1 MELSIINTFTEQAFK
16 GNPAAVCFLSDEKES
31 SWMQTVA
38 KELNLPTTAFI
49 WFINDEY
56 HLRWFTPSVEIPICG
71 HGTLA
76 SAYFLWEK
84 RYVDKARSIPFHT
97 KSGVIKAQLIDGW
110 IQLQFPAIIE
120 QNVVAPELLIKA
132 LGVEPVYVGK
142 SRLDYLV
149 EVESEEIVRNL
160 KPNIDLI
167 AQLPVRGVIVTS
179 HSNANEFDFVS
190 RFFSPAQGIIE
201 DYVNGSSHCCLGP
214 YWKNKLHKTDFTAY
228 QASERGGIIKIK
240 VLGDEIFLSGKSI
253 TIFEGK
259 LTV

>member
-1 MELSIINTFTEQAFK
+1 MELSIINTFTEQAFR
-16 GNPAAVCFLSDEKES
+16 GNPAAVCFLSDAKES

-38 KELNLPTTAFI
+38 KEINLPTTAFI
-49 WFINDEY
+49 GFLNGEY
-56 HLRWFTPSVEIPICG
+56 HLRWFTPSTEIPICG

-76 SAYFLWEK
+76 SSYFLWEK
-84 RYVDKARSIPFHT
+84 GFVDKEKSITFHT
-97 KSGVIKAQLIDGW
+97 KSGVLKARLIDGW
-110 IQLQFPAIIE
+110 VQLQFPAIIE
-120 QNVVAPELLIKA
+120 ENVVAPELLIKA

-149 EVESEEIVRNL
+149 EVESEEIVRDL

-179 HSNANEFDFVS
+179 HSNENKFDFVS

-228 QASERGGIIKIK
+228 QASERGGIIKVK
-240 VLGDEIFLSGKSI
+240 VLGDEIFISGKSI

-259 LTV
+259 LTI